1 MQSKAAVQNVDETVE
16 DFCEPF
22 VEMRETRVI
31 TGDSEEFKTGYE

>member
-22 VEMRETRVI
+22 VKMHETRMI
-31 TGDSEEFKTGYE
+31 TGDLEEFKTGFE